1 MSNNAHEVL
10 SAISEAI
17 SAFDRVPGL
26 LAEIERL
33 TKVVSEKNALIG
45 AFESEVDTLQLK
57 IDDLRDSINSDFGYK
72 AEIETLKQERA
83 SLQDENSV
91 LSADLD
97 KTRLELSFEKD
108 TGSRLAALI
117 SLREAEIAS
126 LTAQVSDNRSL
137 ADKFKSA
144 LDKIMGNINEVTP
157 PAPSAP
163 EVVDS
168 TGFPSSNE
176 PVMANPLEGNSLPP
190 LAPMGNPDSA
200 TDSPVKPMDAM
211 SDPGTYYLDK
221 PTITEPPAPNS
232 LKPLGFS
239 PETESALEDFE
250 DIERRYGY
258 WV

>member
-33 TKVVSEKNALIG
+33 TKVVKDKNSIIE
-45 AFESEVDTLQLK
+45 AFESEVETLQYK
-57 IDDLRDSINSDFGYK
+57 IDDLHYSINSDFGYK
-72 AEIETLKQERA
+72 AKIETLEQERA

-91 LSADLD
+91 LAADNHSFKDQLD
-97 KTRLELSFEKD
+97 AEQAN
-108 TGSRLAALI
+108 GSRLATLVSLKDAEII
-117 SLREAEIAS
+117 SLQRLAS
-126 LTAQVSDNRSL
+126 NNRSL

-250 DIERRYGY
+250 ATERRYGY